1 MKTILR
7 LVTVLSI
14 HAGVLLGA
22 EDRTNLAG
30 VYRPL
35 TSTSSAEVI
44 KLAINGDKSVDVE
57 LNAVEV
63 QNSLRLGKVE
73 SARVEKKLQV
83 AGKVSL
89 VHPDT
94 FFGGL
99 KEKALAPDA
108 DASDKKNAAT
118 CDLYI
123 GVGYDCVVVISLP
136 ESKQH
141 RNLFVFLH
149 KDEVFVEFLT
159 GAKLKKTW
167 W

>member
-1 MKTILR
+1 MKTILH
-7 LVTVLSI
+7 VATVLSI
-14 HAGVLLGA
+14 HAGVLLGT
-22 EDRTNLAG
+22 EGRTNLAG
-30 VYRPL
+30 VYRPI

-44 KLAINGDKSVDVE
+44 KLVINGDKSVDVE
-57 LNAVEV
+57 LNVVEV

-83 AGKVSL
+83 AGRVSL
-89 VHPDT
+89 VSPDV
-94 FFGGL
+94 FFEGL
-99 KEKALAPDA
+99 KKNAAAPDA
-108 DASDKKNAAT
+108 DASAKKFAAT

-123 GVGYDCVVVISLP
+123 GLGYDSVVLISLP

-149 KDEVFVEFLT
+149 KDGVFVEFLT
-159 GAKLKKTW
+159 GAKLKKAW